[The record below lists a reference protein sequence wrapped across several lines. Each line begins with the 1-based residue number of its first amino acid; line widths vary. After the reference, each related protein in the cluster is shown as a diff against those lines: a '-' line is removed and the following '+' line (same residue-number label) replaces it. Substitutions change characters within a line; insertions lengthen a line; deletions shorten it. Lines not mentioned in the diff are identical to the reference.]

1 LIFKGGFSVDFKM
14 LQDLLAQKKYFQLKK
29 ELSGIKVADA
39 AELLDELD
47 ATNSLLLFRL
57 LPKEIAADVFS
68 YLSIDSQIE
77 LCELINDKE
86 LSYILDDLYF
96 DDKIDLIEEMP
107 ANVVKKILKYSN
119 EAERKLINQFLKY
132 PDDSA
137 GSLMTIEF
145 IDLKKEMTAEK
156 AMERIRQTAPDKE
169 TIYTCYVI
177 DAARQLQGTVSLKQ
191 LVLAPKNKTIEQLM
205 HDDPI
210 YVHTMNDQEYI
221 AEEFKKYDLLAVPV
235 VDKENRLVGI
245 ITIDDIV
252 DVIDKENTEDFH
264 KMAAIEPL
272 DEEYISAK
280 IWTLARKRMVWLL
293 FLMVSASFT
302 GYIIH
307 SFESTL
313 QSTVALAT
321 FIPLLMG
328 TAGNA
333 GAQASTIVIR
343 SIVLGEV
350 EPKDVLKVILKEL
363 KVSVLVGIILSILNF
378 MRVYFIEGYPFTLAL
393 TVSFTLVFTII
404 AAKIIGGILPLIA
417 KKLKLDPAIMAS
429 PLITTIVDAVSLI
442 VYFNFAKW
450 IMNI

>member
-1 LIFKGGFSVDFKM
+1 MNFEVLEE
-14 LQDLLAQKKYFQLKK
+14 LLTQKKYFQLKK
-29 ELSGIKVADA
+29 DLIGIKVADA

-47 ATNSLLLFRL
+47 ATNSLLFFRL

-86 LSYILDDLYF
+86 LSYVLDDLYF

-107 ANVVKKILKYSN
+107 ANVVKKVLRYSN

-132 PDDSA
+132 PEYSA

-145 IDLKKEMTAEK
+145 IDLKKEMTVEE
-156 AMERIRQTAPDKE
+156 AMDRIRQTAPDKE

-177 DAARQLQGTVSLKQ
+177 DDARHLQGTISLKR
-191 LVLAPKNKTIEQLM
+191 LVLAPKNQTVAHLM

-210 YVHTMNDQEYI
+210 YVHTLHDQESI
-221 AEEFKKYDLLAVPV
+221 ADVFKKYDLLAIPV
-235 VDKENRLVGI
+235 VDQENRLVGI

-252 DVIDKENTEDFH
+252 DVIDEETTEDFH

-272 DEEYISAK
+272 EEEYISAK
-280 IWTLARKRMVWLL
+280 VWTLARKRMWWLL

-313 QSTVALAT
+313 QATVALAT

-343 SIVLGEV
+343 SIVLGEI
-350 EPKDVLKVILKEL
+350 EPRDFFKVISKEL
-363 KVSVLVGIILSILNF
+363 KVSLLVGIILSILNF
-378 MRVYFIEGYPFTLAL
+378 IRIYFLEGASFALAL
-393 TVSFTLVFTII
+393 TVSITLVFTIV

-417 KKLKLDPAIMAS
+417 KKLRLDPAIMAS
-429 PLITTIVDAVSLI
+429 PLITTIVDAVALI
-442 VYFNFAKW
+442 VYFYSAIY
-450 IMNI
+450 IMKI